1 MSALFI
7 GSSVFTAFAAT
18 PNTPPVQPKT
28 QTVTSTKK
36 TEKKKPEV
44 KKLETKKDDK
54 KKTEEKKVEVKK
66 PEIKKEEKKIA
77 PVSPPVKKVETKKPE
92 AKPSPKVTPKKETPK
107 TTTVGNRT
115 YITGPRGGCYYNN
128 ASGNK
133 VYVDHSFCKK

>member
-7 GSSVFTAFAAT
+7 GSSVFTASAAT
-18 PNTPPVQPKT
+18 PNTPPVQPKP
-28 QTVTSTKK
+28 QTVTPTKK
-36 TEKKKPEV
+36 TEKKKA
-44 KKLETKKDDK
+44 
-54 KKTEEKKVEVKK
+54 EEKKVEVKK
-66 PEIKKEEKKIA
+66 PEIKKEEKKTV

-92 AKPSPKVTPKKETPK
+92 VKPTPKVTPKKETPK